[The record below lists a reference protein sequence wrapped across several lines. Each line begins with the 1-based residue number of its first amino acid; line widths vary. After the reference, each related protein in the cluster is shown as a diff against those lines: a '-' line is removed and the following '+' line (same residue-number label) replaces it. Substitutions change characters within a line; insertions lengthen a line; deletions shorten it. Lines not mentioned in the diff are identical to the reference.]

1 MDYLNVLPQTQKAM
15 SVDTP
20 NNLLTDLLEIKDLLD
35 QINNL
40 TIYEKTTDNNG
51 TSHNT
56 NNSSTSL

>member
-1 MDYLNVLPQTQKAM
+1 MDYSTVLPQTQKVT
-15 SVDTP
+15 SDDTP

-51 TSHNT
+51 TGHDT
-56 NNSSTSL
+56 NNTSTSI

>member
-51 TSHNT
+51 TGHDT